1 MSAEEHMSEDILEG
15 FDTVLVIR
23 VHPAVAHDSRPLPN
37 MCSEPV
43 FAPGGWNRSIE
54 DSDPCSAR

>member
-1 MSAEEHMSEDILEG
+1 MSEDILEG